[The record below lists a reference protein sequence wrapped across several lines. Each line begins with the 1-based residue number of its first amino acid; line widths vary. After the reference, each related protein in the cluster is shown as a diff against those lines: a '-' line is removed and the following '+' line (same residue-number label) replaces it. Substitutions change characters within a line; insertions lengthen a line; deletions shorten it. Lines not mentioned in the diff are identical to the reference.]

1 MEETFIISIYQKIEL
16 NDNILAFKR
25 VGIAKNAKIK
35 MDDDFS
41 EAVFYDEDKKRVTLD
56 YMETD
61 YAFVSDDKYC
71 YSYPVT
77 LSELKE
83 IYPESIAE
91 EELIGSYLDE
101 ISKVINIAFY
111 DEVSDKVKVFATNEK
126 VLREKDEDELFKYFN
141 IEYMSEGEETIN
153 LVASD
158 FQKIMKLIEKED
170 YVNLKEQLLKL
181 NKIVNDTHEQ
191 VDAIGDMLGVELRKH
206 DKEEVEEETK
216 EMLLEQLDNL
226 IGLENIKE
234 SINKLVKY
242 LEFKE
247 KSIKYLR
254 LDQPKLHMFFM
265 GNPGTG
271 KTTVAR
277 LLGKLL
283 YKMGYL
289 QKNTFIE
296 VTSKDL
302 IGEYVGQ
309 TASKTEAVIKKN
321 KGGVIFID
329 EAYSFANEGQNFGK
343 DALDVILK
351 EMDKNE
357 TVFIFAGYKNEMEKL
372 LKLNSGFSSRIDF
385 FYDFRDYTKEE
396 LYQMYEGKI
405 EKIGFVIDDGLEEKV
420 LNNLENAK
428 VEENFGN
435 GRYVDKLIRKI
446 IYEHSLNTERY
457 TRKKELITLTKYDLV
472 EDNELLSLNDIMTK
486 LEKLTGLENVKTE
499 INNLMKR
506 IVFKE
511 KTEDYLKLNNTNLN
525 MMFTGNPGTGKT
537 TVARI
542 ISELLF
548 KLGYTKNKK
557 FTEITTKDLI
567 GEYVGQTGPKT
578 ANLLAKYRGG
588 VIFLDE
594 AYTLS
599 SSNGFEQEALSEI
612 LKEMEKNETVF
623 IFAGYKKEM
632 DDFIKTNSG
641 LTSRIGYYLDFK
653 DYSIEQLYQMFEN
666 KIQNKG
672 YIITEELKEKII
684 KNIEEAKENEN
695 FGNGRYID
703 KLIDKIETIHS
714 VNTERY
720 MRKDKLITL
729 TENDLTP
736 ELEETLIYK
745 VKTNKLGF

>member
-1 MEETFIISIYQKIEL
+1 
-16 NDNILAFKR
+16 
-25 VGIAKNAKIK
+25 
-35 MDDDFS
+35 
-41 EAVFYDEDKKRVTLD
+41 
-56 YMETD
+56 
-61 YAFVSDDKYC
+61 
-71 YSYPVT
+71 
-77 LSELKE
+77 
-83 IYPESIAE
+83 
-91 EELIGSYLDE
+91 
-101 ISKVINIAFY
+101 
-111 DEVSDKVKVFATNEK
+111 
-126 VLREKDEDELFKYFN
+126 
-141 IEYMSEGEETIN
+141 MSEGEETIN

-296 VTSKDL
+296 VTPKDL

-372 LKLNSGFSSRIDF
+372 LKLN
-385 FYDFRDYTKEE
+385 
-396 LYQMYEGKI
+396 
-405 EKIGFVIDDGLEEKV
+405 
-420 LNNLENAK
+420 
-428 VEENFGN
+428 
-435 GRYVDKLIRKI
+435 
-446 IYEHSLNTERY
+446 
-457 TRKKELITLTKYDLV
+457 
-472 EDNELLSLNDIMTK
+472 
-486 LEKLTGLENVKTE
+486 
-499 INNLMKR
+499 
-506 IVFKE
+506 
-511 KTEDYLKLNNTNLN
+511 
-525 MMFTGNPGTGKT
+525 
-537 TVARI
+537 
-542 ISELLF
+542 
-548 KLGYTKNKK
+548 
-557 FTEITTKDLI
+557 
-567 GEYVGQTGPKT
+567 
-578 ANLLAKYRGG
+578 
-588 VIFLDE
+588 
-594 AYTLS
+594 
-599 SSNGFEQEALSEI
+599 
-612 LKEMEKNETVF
+612 
-623 IFAGYKKEM
+623 
-632 DDFIKTNSG
+632 
-641 LTSRIGYYLDFK
+641 
-653 DYSIEQLYQMFEN
+653 
-666 KIQNKG
+666 
-672 YIITEELKEKII
+672 
-684 KNIEEAKENEN
+684 
-695 FGNGRYID
+695 
-703 KLIDKIETIHS
+703 
-714 VNTERY
+714 
-720 MRKDKLITL
+720 
-729 TENDLTP
+729 
-736 ELEETLIYK
+736 
-745 VKTNKLGF
+745 